1 MFVLL
6 RAFTSNNI
14 TKLLHL
20 FSGAIKENPNG
31 YYK

>member
-6 RAFTSNNI
+6 KAFSSNCI

-20 FSGAIKENPNG
+20 FSGAIKENLNG